1 MEELDK
7 FGIKFATDRK
17 DHFDT
22 VAIKV
27 TESGFSSADFV
38 LAQFHKHGINLRKIN
53 QNHVG
58 IAFDEL
64 TTIYDMDKIIDI
76 FASLKKGSRSSD
88 FTSLEDYEGR
98 RYIPMGDHL
107 KRTDKYMD

>member
-1 MEELDK
+1 
-7 FGIKFATDRK
+7 
-17 DHFDT
+17 
-22 VAIKV
+22 VN
-27 TESGFSSADFV
+27 ESGFTSSDFV

-76 FASLKKGSRSSD
+76 FASLKKGSRSSE

-98 RYIPMGDHL
+98 KYLPIGDHL
-107 KRTDKYMD
+107 KRTDKYMDQNIFRMKFSETNMMRYI